1 MRLLITFEPKEM
13 FLFKEINPYFIHSFI
28 WNTLKSTDFSALH
41 DKKGFKFFTFSNIFP
56 LTDFMPGENKN
67 LIISSPNRP
76 FLKVLKEKLDEI
88 NEFNL
93 GIHIFEIKQTKL
105 FNVSLKKK
113 WETGSPI
120 VLYKD
125 NAKNEYFSFKRH
137 KDLKFFLERL
147 KDNAIKKFTSYYKLE
162 KFEMDE
168 PIFDSIKLRKE
179 VCVNIR
185 KERNEFIIIGSLWK
199 LLEKAYFRKGTKKF
213 YRFIMDCGL
222 GEKNSFG
229 FGFVNPLR

>member
-1 MRLLITFEPKEM
+1 MKFIGFIVVFAEIIPK
-13 FLFKEINPYFIHSFI
+13 I
-28 WNTLKSTDFSALH
+28 
-41 DKKGFKFFTFSNIFP
+41 
-56 LTDFMPGENKN
+56 
-67 LIISSPNRP
+67 
-76 FLKVLKEKLDEI
+76 
-88 NEFNL
+88 
-93 GIHIFEIKQTKL
+93 
-105 FNVSLKKK
+105 
-113 WETGSPI
+113 
-120 VLYKD
+120 LYKD

-199 LLEKAYFRKGTKKF
+199 LLEKAYFRRGTKKF